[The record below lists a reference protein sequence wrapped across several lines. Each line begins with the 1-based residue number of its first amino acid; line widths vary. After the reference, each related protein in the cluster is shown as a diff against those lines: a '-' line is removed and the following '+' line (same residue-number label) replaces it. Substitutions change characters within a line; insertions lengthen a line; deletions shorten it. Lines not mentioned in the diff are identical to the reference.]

1 MHRRREK
8 YNRDEE
14 KKKWKSQREEKACA
28 QSKGLKVRMGPVG
41 NEGKGDNKVE
51 NTKKGNFYNE
61 LDKSLEKYQKIEKKI
76 PKHRKY
82 HKRKV
87 DRKSKKNTKN

>member
-14 KKKWKSQREEKACA
+14 KKKWKGEREEKACA

-41 NEGKGDNKVE
+41 NERKGDNEVE
-51 NTKKGNFYNE
+51 NTKKGNFYN
-61 LDKSLEKYQKIEKKI
+61 
-76 PKHRKY
+76 
-82 HKRKV
+82 
-87 DRKSKKNTKN
+87 